1 MSDLLGYVSREITN
15 SLAEVNTIYLAR
27 VIGVAGS
34 TVSVEMLSQRLDTE
48 DNNNDDVPVHGIPVY
63 MPSTGLTTIRFPV
76 KVGDTVICVVNQ
88 TTMDPIKDQSV
99 RQDKGPIPVAV
110 QDFGRFN
117 AQNAIAIPFN
127 LAVAQ
132 SAGHALSVSPDDLV
146 IAHNV
151 GTGQEAHIV
160 VKPNGDIG
168 VESQFTVNVKAK
180 DVSLEATQSISLKA
194 QTMSIDVPTTT
205 WNGNYSLTGEATFN
219 GIPFSTHKHT
229 GVTPGT
235 GTSATPV
242 A

>member
-1 MSDLLGYVSREITN
+1 MSDLLGYISREITN

-27 VIGVAGS
+27 VVGVAGN
-34 TVSVEMLSQRLDTE
+34 TVSVEMLSQRFDTE

-63 MPSTGLTTIRFPV
+63 MPSTGLSTIKFPV

-132 SAGHALSVSPDDLV
+132 STGHSLSVSPDDMV

-160 VKPNGDIG
+160 VKPNGDIE
-168 VESQFTVNVKAK
+168 VESQFTVKVKAK
-180 DVSLEATQSISLKA
+180 DIALEATQSISLKA

-205 WNGNYSLTGEATFN
+205 WNGNYSMTGQARFN
-219 GIPFSTHKHT
+219 GVLFDTHFHA

-235 GTSATPV
+235 GNSGPV
-242 A
+242 AG

>member
-27 VIGVAGS
+27 VVGVAGN

-48 DNNNDDVPVHGIPVY
+48 DNNNDDVPMHGIPVY

-88 TTMDPIKDQSV
+88 TTMDPIKDQSI

-132 SAGHALSVSPDDLV
+132 STGHALSVSPDDLV

-160 VKPNGDIG
+160 VKPNGDIE
-168 VESQFTVNVKAK
+168 VESQFTVKVKAK
-180 DVSLEATQSISLKA
+180 DIALEATQSISLKA

-205 WNGNYSLTGEATFN
+205 WNGNYSMTGQARFN
-219 GIPFSTHKHT
+219 GVLFDTHFHA

-235 GTSATPV
+235 GNSGPV
-242 A
+242 AG